1 MTSRSAMWYCHRLR
15 AMRPAE
21 VLHRIRERVRH
32 LADASWLKSLQGL
45 KLSPATCDCPLI
57 PDQRHAPEALKQVLA
72 SDAEALTQGDWML
85 FGWRRV
91 SVGSP
96 PCWHRDPTC
105 GVIIQ
110 PGIPA
115 HKLNHRALPDGAD
128 ARSIWEINR
137 WAEMVRLAMHGYVN
151 DDGDAIETAQ
161 RWLSDWVERNVAGKG
176 INWTSPLEAALRL
189 INFCW
194 FDALAA
200 KVTDIDG
207 KIAQR
212 QRELVGAIVPVHCG
226 WVHRYQSVGSSANN
240 HRLGELTGL
249 LLAVKRWP
257 ELEGIAG
264 RAETLW
270 RGVEECVLAQFA
282 DDGGNREQALHYH
295 LFAFEMAFH
304 ACHAMNIKEGAAVE
318 RLHRAAEF
326 FFRMSHSKEPWDYGD
341 NDDAQIVPLTLQRER
356 ATAEWCAY
364 FRGPSSTLAASEA
377 ELMDATA
384 GNAIAYWLGN
394 VPISVPRSAAS
405 KEGHWWLAEESG
417 MGVIEREGWK
427 VRVDASPL
435 GFGRLAAHGHCDALH
450 ASIWDGEHALIIDP
464 GTGGYYA
471 ANEFRSELAAWN
483 AHNGPQPTEGFRTP
497 ERMGTFLWSKAHAR
511 PHLKTEGQRLLCE
524 LDHESH
530 RLRRSVEVH
539 DGTITVSD
547 QHLGGEPIF
556 ITWMLAPECDV
567 DAVGNGSQPSAISIS
582 RNGSQWKLDFSQGN
596 GRSPRIVRTLIPVS
610 RHFGSKCDSWGLEVT
625 SQTGQLTTTFRRL

>member
-1 MTSRSAMWYCHRLR
+1 M
-15 AMRPAE
+15 
-21 VLHRIRERVRH
+21 
-32 LADASWLKSLQGL
+32 
-45 KLSPATCDCPLI
+45 
-57 PDQRHAPEALKQVLA
+57 
-72 SDAEALTQGDWML
+72 
-85 FGWRRV
+85 
-91 SVGSP
+91 
-96 PCWHRDPTC
+96 
-105 GVIIQ
+105 
-110 PGIPA
+110 
-115 HKLNHRALPDGAD
+115 
-128 ARSIWEINR
+128 
-137 WAEMVRLAMHGYVN
+137 
-151 DDGDAIETAQ
+151 
-161 RWLSDWVERNVAGKG
+161 
-176 INWTSPLEAALRL
+176 
-189 INFCW
+189 
-194 FDALAA
+194 
-200 KVTDIDG
+200 
-207 KIAQR
+207 
-212 QRELVGAIVPVHCG
+212 
-226 WVHRYQSVGSSANN
+226 
-240 HRLGELTGL
+240 
-249 LLAVKRWP
+249 
-257 ELEGIAG
+257 
-264 RAETLW
+264 
-270 RGVEECVLAQFA
+270 
-282 DDGGNREQALHYH
+282 
-295 LFAFEMAFH
+295 
-304 ACHAMNIKEGAAVE
+304 
-318 RLHRAAEF
+318 
-326 FFRMSHSKEPWDYGD
+326 
-341 NDDAQIVPLTLQRER
+341 
-356 ATAEWCAY
+356 
-364 FRGPSSTLAASEA
+364 
-377 ELMDATA
+377 
-384 GNAIAYWLGN
+384 
-394 VPISVPRSAAS
+394 
-405 KEGHWWLAEESG
+405 
-417 MGVIEREGWK
+417 IEREGWK